1 MLRVYLSHFSDLQM
15 LLMTIFM
22 FTVRSTSVLTVTV
35 TNAKLQLAL
44 HQVVAENDD
53 MLLQKQL
60 WLVLELFRKIDTIK
74 KIFQMKTKSADG
86 VHVVVKD
93 AFISKVPETGVTLVS
108 HPLTKPKSI
117 RENNSTNFTLKF
129 S

>member
-1 MLRVYLSHFSDLQM
+1 
-15 LLMTIFM
+15 
-22 FTVRSTSVLTVTV
+22 
-35 TNAKLQLAL
+35 
-44 HQVVAENDD
+44 
-53 MLLQKQL
+53 
-60 WLVLELFRKIDTIK
+60 
-74 KIFQMKTKSADG
+74 MKTKSADG